1 MCEDVLQRNT
11 TSNKVEGNIPICIL
25 RLKAKTNAK
34 NLSYQANAK
43 A

>member
-1 MCEDVLQRNT
+1 MCEDVLHRNT
-11 TSNKVEGNIPICIL
+11 TSNKVERNVRIHIL